1 MLFKNS
7 EINCNFVQILGSL
20 EEITMYQ
27 DGIRAKGIKALSE
40 SFRYNPNLKI
50 INLSDNTF
58 TVTGARAMAKV
69 HV

>member
-1 MLFKNS
+1 M
-7 EINCNFVQILGSL
+7 NCNFVQVLGSL

-27 DGIRAKGIKALSE
+27 DGIRAKGIEALSE

-58 TVTGARAMAKV
+58 TVTGAHAMAKV
-69 HV
+69 QV